1 MKRWG
6 FFPGVSAHEDLPGG
20 RSGQKAVSDSDPS
33 PHERE
38 AGLCSGH
45 RVYHSASPGRKG
57 PRVRMGYQSWRPS
70 AHPRPWPP
78 ARPLIT
84 QAEVP
89 LKPVSAGRHDPDV
102 QAEWVLVPSH
112 FARWLVPLAGT
123 PKPGSHSQLPGYF
136 QRQGCEYPVMPT
148 CNWMAGSPLHR
159 PSSPGGSPV
168 GTHLPR
174 RLLWDGADPARPRLW
189 GAAERR
195 TQQGQGS
202 QFWPL
207 RYADQTPRLSL
218 TGAQAW
224 NTRVFPGTCLW

>member
-1 MKRWG
+1 MRT
-6 FFPGVSAHEDLPGG
+6 FLVGG
-20 RSGQKAVSDSDPS
+20 AVRRPSQTPTPPPTNVRQACVLATGSTTVPALGGKAPESGWATKAGD
-33 PHERE
+33 
-38 AGLCSGH
+38 
-45 RVYHSASPGRKG
+45 
-57 PRVRMGYQSWRPS
+57 PS